1 MKDMQG
7 IYTKEKSIRV
17 SYFLNKQPN
26 LIIQTTIIINYVIII
41 ECWSYRDFRIT
52 YKTIRIF
59 SK

>member
-7 IYTKEKSIRV
+7 IYTKEKSISV

-26 LIIQTTIIINYVIII
+26 LIIQTIIIINYVIII
-41 ECWSYRDFRIT
+41 ECWSYNDFRKT